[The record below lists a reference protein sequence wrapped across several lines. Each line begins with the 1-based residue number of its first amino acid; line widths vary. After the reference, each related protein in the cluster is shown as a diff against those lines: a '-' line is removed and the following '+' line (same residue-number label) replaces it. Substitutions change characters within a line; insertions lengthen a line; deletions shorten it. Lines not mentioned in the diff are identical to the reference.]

1 MVNLNKMEDKV
12 KLIIREVLEKMGF
25 IVEVEEIQTNSSKSG
40 DLIYNLKTDESKFLI
55 GQFGV
60 NLQALQH
67 LLRVIIRKRT
77 GEKINFLIDVN
88 SYRSEKNESIL
99 RIAREAAQE
108 AIQERKEIVLKPMS
122 PYERR
127 LIHLELSKDKDIKT
141 ESIGEGENRKVI
153 IKPISQS

>member
-1 MVNLNKMEDKV
+1 LVNLNKMEDKV